1 VGEIHLAGH
10 ARRVVNGREILLD
23 DHGSKVPEPVWA
35 LYELALQR
43 HGPLPTLIE
52 WDTDL
57 PDLSVL
63 VSEAGRAQHF
73 LEAAHA
79 LAA

>member
-1 VGEIHLAGH
+1 V
-10 ARRVVNGREILLD
+10 
-23 DHGSKVPEPVWA
+23 
-35 LYELALQR
+35 
-43 HGPLPTLIE
+43 PTLIE

-63 VSEAGRAQHF
+63 VGEADRAQHF